1 MGQNNGKNKDVLIP
15 YNQRLEDEIN
25 ESISD
30 VRSKKMIDKFKQFIN
45 KKFKKNIEPSNFSH
59 KFEER
64 DSGLN
69 NITNLLNVIYSKNIN
84 NNLEISSGRTI
95 YETIFQY
102 DIIENNSKDINII
115 NKCMI
120 KDMQNFVG
128 KDSNVDEENEE
139 DEKELNFEKNPFE
152 VRKESKNISINNN
165 DNIDINKS
173 NISNS
178 NSNDNIINDLLNDDN
193 NSEEINQ
200 KKILLEKLKKKKN
213 QLISYQ
219 NSSQINNSKIKEEKI
234 NFNHQKNNNN
244 NIKKIDL
251 TTRNKNVKKLKNKS
265 REISPFKNLEKDKTP
280 KKKKISKSPI
290 QNKKKPLANIILNVS
305 EILKSSKYNNKSP
318 KTKKDFKKMDEN
330 LDKEIQLITK
340 PETDINGKKYMKILN
355 NENFLNVVD
364 SLTQPNKQK
373 KDLIQSFNYKEGVNN
388 ISKGRNKSKK
398 NNNESPKRYS
408 QLIYKKYK

>member
-1 MGQNNGKNKDVLIP
+1 MGQNNGKNKGVLIP

-30 VRSKKMIDKFKQFIN
+30 VKSKKMIDKFKQFIN

-102 DIIENNSKDINII
+102 DIIEKNSKDINII

-120 KDMQNFVG
+120 KDMQNFIG

-152 VRKESKNISINNN
+152 VRKQSKINNN
-165 DNIDINKS
+165 NNIDINKS

-219 NSSQINNSKIKEEKI
+219 NSSQNN
-234 NFNHQKNNNN
+234 NHQNNNN
-244 NIKKIDL
+244 LKKIDL
-251 TTRNKNVKKLKNKS
+251 TTRNKNVKKIKNKS
-265 REISPFKNLEKDKTP
+265 REISPFKKLEKDKTP
-280 KKKKISKSPI
+280 KKKKFLKVQFKIKKS
-290 QNKKKPLANIILNVS
+290 L
-305 EILKSSKYNNKSP
+305 
-318 KTKKDFKKMDEN
+318 
-330 LDKEIQLITK
+330 
-340 PETDINGKKYMKILN
+340 
-355 NENFLNVVD
+355 
-364 SLTQPNKQK
+364 
-373 KDLIQSFNYKEGVNN
+373 
-388 ISKGRNKSKK
+388 
-398 NNNESPKRYS
+398 
-408 QLIYKKYK
+408 